1 MPVTISGMSNAPVF
15 DSGESIPPFHWPV
28 RPRSFMV
35 WLFLSV
41 CLAYLLTAGSNF
53 ASGDSFAELR
63 VTQSLVE
70 HGSVNVP
77 IVNPNQVCAGWGCRG
92 ISGRYFASHGIG
104 FSVLLVPFYLSAKA
118 AVQVLSPP
126 RCGTWDA
133 CVPIH
138 LISWSNCALSALTVV
153 LLCALCL
160 DLGYSL
166 RRSVAAALIYGFATL
181 AWPYARFAFD
191 VSPTTLLLLA
201 AFREGVRAGS
211 VKDGAALRLWAL
223 AGVLGGL
230 AILVRLP
237 TMPALAPLALW
248 TLLSPAASGYRA
260 RVRRLI
266 AFLLPL
272 GCSLVFSAWY
282 NLYRFGS
289 IVNDG
294 HAANAADRLTF
305 QPWVGI
311 VGMTISP
318 GKGMLW
324 YCPAIIFALIGVP
337 RFIAR
342 HGIAGKLALSM
353 ATLSLLPYLFV
364 PDWYGGDAWGPR
376 FVIPVLPLI
385 LLPALE
391 AQDIVSA
398 NRRRK
403 AFAWAILIYS
413 VMVQLAGQLVSYP
426 LRLRRAAQLHINYQS
441 LLWDPRHS
449 PLLDHLGVLFTYI
462 THPGAA
468 AVPVPLAESFD
479 IWWLN
484 LWRIDGLP
492 RMPVLLA
499 AVLMLSALVLCGWFT
514 VRSAQAAAR

>member
-1 MPVTISGMSNAPVF
+1 MA
-15 DSGESIPPFHWPV
+15 
-28 RPRSFMV
+28 
-35 WLFLSV
+35 WLFLTV

-53 ASGDSFAELR
+53 SSGDSFAELR

-70 HGSVNVP
+70 RGSVNVP
-77 IVNPNQVCAGWGCRG
+77 VVNPSQVCAGWGCRG
-92 ISGRYFASHGIG
+92 MGGRYFASHGIG
-104 FSVLLVPFYLSAKA
+104 FSVFLVPFYLSAKA

-126 RCGTWDA
+126 RCETWDA

-138 LISWSNCALSALTVV
+138 LISWSNCVLSALTVV

-160 DLGYSL
+160 DLGYTL
-166 RRSVAAALIYGFATL
+166 RRSVTAALIYGFATL

-191 VSPTTLLLLA
+191 VSPTALLLLA

-211 VKDGAALRLWAL
+211 VKDGAEVRRWAL

-237 TMPALAPLALW
+237 TIPALAPLAVW
-248 TLLSPAASGYRA
+248 ALLSSASGYGARA
-260 RVRRLI
+260 RRLI

-272 GCSLVFSAWY
+272 GCSLAFSAWY

-289 IVNDG
+289 ILNDG

-311 VGMTISP
+311 LGMTISP

-324 YCPAIIFALIGVP
+324 YCPVIIIALVGVP

-342 HGIAGKLALSM
+342 QRITGTLALSM

-391 AQDIVSA
+391 ARDVFSA
-398 NRRRK
+398 DRRRR
-403 AFAWAILIYS
+403 AAVWAILIYS
-413 VMVQLAGQLVSYP
+413 VIVQLAGQLVSYP
-426 LRLRRAAQLHINYQS
+426 IRLRRAAQLHIDYRS

-449 PLLDHLGVLFTYI
+449 PLLDQLGVLFMYV
-462 THPGAA
+462 THPRAA
-468 AVPVPLAESFD
+468 TVPVPLAESFD

-484 LWRIDGLP
+484 LWRIDSLP
-492 RMPVLLA
+492 RTPVLFA
-499 AVLMLSALVLCGWFT
+499 ALLMLSALVLCGRFT
-514 VRSAQAAAR
+514 VRSAQAAAG